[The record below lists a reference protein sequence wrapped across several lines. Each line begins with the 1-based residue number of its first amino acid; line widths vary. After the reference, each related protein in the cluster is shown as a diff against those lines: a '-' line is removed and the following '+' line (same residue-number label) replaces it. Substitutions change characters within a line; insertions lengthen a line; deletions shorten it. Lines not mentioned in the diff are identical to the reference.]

1 VGRIWREDTRTV
13 LLLYL
18 LLELLDKAYVY
29 AEGDSFLGGGGVQLG
44 FVTLGAVSPGGY
56 LLGLALTVF
65 LVWRV
70 WRGGP
75 FSWTILLLLSGLS
88 VVMTGIAAVMA
99 GGDAYPVVL
108 LGFSLASLL
117 LIGSP
122 AARLRLG

>member
-1 VGRIWREDTRTV
+1 V

-29 AEGDSFLGGGGVQLG
+29 ARGSSFQGGRGVQLG
-44 FVTLGAVSPGGY
+44 FVTLGAVSPGGF

-70 WRGGP
+70 WQGGS
-75 FSWTILLLLSGLS
+75 FSWVILLLLSGLS
-88 VVMTGIAAVMA
+88 VVLTGIAAVMA
-99 GGDAYPVVL
+99 GGGTYPLVL
-108 LGFSLASLL
+108 LAFSLGSLL

>member
-1 VGRIWREDTRTV
+1 MARIWREDTGSV

-29 AEGDSFLGGGGVQLG
+29 ARGSSFQGGRGVQLG
-44 FVTLGAVSPGGY
+44 FVTLGAVSPGGF

-70 WRGGP
+70 WQGGS
-75 FSWTILLLLSGLS
+75 FSWVILLLLSGLS
-88 VVMTGIAAVMA
+88 VVLTGIAAVMA
-99 GGDAYPVVL
+99 GGGTYPLVL
-108 LGFSLASLL
+108 LAFSLGSLL